1 MVIIPDVAIILGIGL
16 AVLDIC
22 KKLIR
27 YVDKKY
33 YHIYPKQIK
42 RFSTKLFCYFR
53 NLFRNLYF
61 KLHPFVLLLM
71 THHWF

>member
-33 YHIYPKQIK
+33 YHLPYLSKANQEIFYKAIL
-42 RFSTKLFCYFR
+42 LF
-53 NLFRNLYF
+53 
-61 KLHPFVLLLM
+61 
-71 THHWF
+71 